1 MKTYILPI
9 VLITSGL
16 ILCFFVAPKVLFREI
31 QENLTWYKK
40 RQTDFETKIKT
51 EVTDW
56 LKDDDTKWVSAT
68 KAISLDIEQLNEEAK
83 SQKNNFWLPSL
94 YSYHNEVRAFGWLFS
109 DRIRLYEDKINLKNT
124 FISEITE
131 NSTSEKALLAAYES
145 LKPSIASNAT
155 LEQKNKDYILAE
167 LEKVQKAH
175 QLWKS
180 TIDKAQKLVSVDF
193 KEKTEVHTVQNMR
206 DELHQESVFPH
217 NRMLELQLLYQDCTT
232 PTTETEQRYSN
243 YIKAVSDINADYLVV
258 RGKLKPEFVP
268 AFHKVDSLF
277 LIVNK
282 GAEEAVKL
290 RGMPNYGNTAIAL
303 DKINMPFSLLDHE
316 YAENKDGY
324 FAFVSQDSLL
334 NAQIN
339 DIDKMKFDK
348 TDTSIIRNSSESANM
363 RILAKKHALY
373 GKWFLANQN
382 LYVAGVKSDYN
393 YNKIYKTST
402 SPRQQSSVSHDN
414 YYSAKKSDAKSW
426 SSKSTATPSASSGN
440 SYSSHSTASHSYSS
454 PSSKSSSSRSYSS
467 GYSSGS
473 SSSSRSSSS
482 ASSSSS
488 YKSSPSSSSSSSS
501 RSSASSSSSSSK
513 RSDSRSWSSSSSRS
527 SSRRK

>member
-1 MKTYILPI
+1 MKNYTLSIL
-9 VLITSGL
+9 LIISGL
-16 ILCFFVAPKVLFREI
+16 LLSFVIAPKVLFVEI
-31 QENLTWYKK
+31 NENLTWYKK

-56 LKDDDTKWVSAT
+56 LKEEDTKWISAT
-68 KAISLDIEQLNEEAK
+68 KAISLDFEQLNQQAER
-83 SQKNNFWLPSL
+83 QKNNFWLPSL
-94 YSYHNEVRAFGWLFS
+94 YSYHNEVRAFGWQFS
-109 DRIRLYEDKINLKNT
+109 DRIRLYEDKINLKSV
-124 FISEITE
+124 FIAEITE
-131 NSTSEKALLAAYES
+131 NSTSEKAFLAAYES
-145 LKPSIASNAT
+145 LKPSIVNNAT

-167 LEKVQKAH
+167 LEKAQKAH

-193 KEKTEVHTVQNMR
+193 KEKTDAQTVQNMR

-217 NRMLELQLLYQDCTT
+217 NRMIELQLLHQDCTI
-232 PTTETEQRYSN
+232 PTTETEERYSN
-243 YIKAVSDINADYLVV
+243 YIRAVSDINTDYLVV
-258 RGKLKPEFVP
+258 RGKVKPEFVP
-268 AFHKVDSLF
+268 AFHKVDSLL

-282 GAEEAVKL
+282 GTEEAVKL
-290 RGMPNYGNTAIAL
+290 KAMPNYANTAIVL

-316 YAENKDGY
+316 YAENKEGY

-334 NAQIN
+334 NIQIN

-348 TDTSIIRNSSESANM
+348 TDTSIIRNSRESANM
-363 RILAKKHALY
+363 RVLAKKHALS
-373 GKWFLANQN
+373 GKWFVANQN
-382 LYVAGVKSDYN
+382 LYTAGVKSDYN
-393 YNKIYKTST
+393 YTKIYKTST
-402 SPRQQSSVSHDN
+402 TPRQQNSVSHDN

-426 SSKSTATPSASSGN
+426 SSKSTSTPSASYGN
-440 SYSSHSTASHSYSS
+440 TYSSHSTASHSYSS

-473 SSSSRSSSS
+473 SRSSS
-482 ASSSSS
+482 SSSSS
-488 YKSSPSSSSSSSS
+488 YKSSSSSSSSSSS
-501 RSSASSSSSSSK
+501 RSSASSSSSSSR

>member
-1 MKTYILPI
+1 MKTYISPI
-9 VLITSGL
+9 ILIISGL
-16 ILCFFVAPKVLFREI
+16 ALSFFVAPKVLFVEI
-31 QENLTWYKK
+31 EENLTWYKK
-40 RQTDFETKIKT
+40 RHTDFETKIKT

-56 LKDDDTKWVSAT
+56 LKEEDTKWISAT
-68 KAISLDIEQLNEEAK
+68 KAVILEMEQLNQEAK
-83 SQKNNFWLPSL
+83 RQKNNFWLPSL
-94 YSYHNEVRAFGWLFS
+94 YSYHYEVSGFGWQFS
-109 DRIRLYEDKINLKNT
+109 DKIRPYEDKINLKSV
-124 FISEITE
+124 FIAEITE
-131 NSTSEKALLAAYES
+131 NSTSEKEFLATYES
-145 LKPSIASNAT
+145 LKPSIVNNAT

-167 LEKVQKAH
+167 LEKAQKAH

-217 NRMLELQLLYQDCTT
+217 NRMLELQLLYQDCTI
-232 PTTETEQRYSN
+232 PTTETEERYNN
-243 YIKAVSDINADYLVV
+243 YLKAVLDINTDYLSV

-268 AFHKVDSLF
+268 AFHKVDSLL

-282 GAEEAVKL
+282 GTEEALKL
-290 RGMPNYGNTAIAL
+290 KKMADNVNTAIVL

-324 FAFVSQDSLL
+324 LAFVSQDSLL

-339 DIDKMKFDK
+339 EIDKVKFDK
-348 TDTSIIRNSSESANM
+348 TDTTIIKNSSESANM
-363 RILAKKHALY
+363 RVLAKKQAVS
-373 GKWFLANQN
+373 GKWFVANQN

-402 SPRQQSSVSHDN
+402 SPRQQNSVSHDN

-426 SSKSTATPSASSGN
+426 SSKSTATPSTGSSASSGN

-467 GYSSGS
+467 GYSS
-473 SSSSRSSSS
+473 SSSRST

-488 YKSSPSSSSSSSS
+488 YKSPSSSSRSSSS
-501 RSSASSSSSSSK
+501 RSSASSSSSSSR

>member
-1 MKTYILPI
+1 MKTYTSPIILI
-9 VLITSGL
+9 ISGL
-16 ILCFFVAPKVLFREI
+16 VLSFFVAPKVIFIEI
-31 QENLTWYKK
+31 KENLFWYKK
-40 RQTDFETKIKT
+40 RQADFETKIKT

-56 LKDDDTKWVSAT
+56 LKDEDTQWITAT
-68 KAISLDIEQLNEEAK
+68 KAISLDFEQLSQQAE

-94 YSYHNEVRAFGWLFS
+94 YNYHNEVRAFGWQFS
-109 DRIRLYEDKINLKNT
+109 DRIRLYEDKINLKST
-124 FISEITE
+124 FIAEITE
-131 NSTSEKALLAAYES
+131 NSTSEKEFLTAYES
-145 LKPSIASNAT
+145 LKPSIANNAT

-167 LEKVQKAH
+167 LEKAQKAH

-180 TIDKAQKLVSVDF
+180 TIDKAQKLVSIDF

-232 PTTETEQRYSN
+232 PTTETEERYNN
-243 YIKAVSDINADYLVV
+243 YLKAVLDINTDYLSV

-268 AFHKVDSLF
+268 AFHKVDSLL

-282 GAEEAVKL
+282 GTEEAVKL
-290 RGMPNYGNTAIAL
+290 KGMPNYANTAIVL

-324 FAFVSQDSLL
+324 LAFVSQDSLL
-334 NAQIN
+334 NAQMN

-348 TDTSIIRNSSESANM
+348 TDTSIIRNSTESANM
-363 RILAKKHALY
+363 RILAKKHALS
-373 GKWFLANQN
+373 GKWFVANQN
-382 LYVAGVKSDYN
+382 LYAAGVKSDYN

-402 SPRQQSSVSHDN
+402 SPRQQNSVSHDN
-414 YYSAKKSDAKSW
+414 YYSAKKSDTKSW

-467 GYSSGS
+467 GYSS
-473 SSSSRSSSS
+473 SSSRSSS
-482 ASSSSS
+482 SSSSS
-488 YKSSPSSSSSSSS
+488 YKSSSSSSSSRSS
-501 RSSASSSSSSSK
+501 RSSASSSSSSSR